1 MHLCD
6 TKGNLM
12 VWTHLMV
19 RRGCYYNMNSEVVF
33 VRVFS
38 KDKALIDVRAIY
50 EDDHH
55 TIWIGTSEGRL

>member
-12 VWTHLMV
+12 VWTHLMGGA
-19 RRGCYYNMNSEVVF
+19 GCYYNMNSEVVF

-38 KDKALIDVRAIY
+38 KDKTGEDVRALY
-50 EDDHH
+50 EDAEYV
-55 TIWIGTSEGRL
+55 WIGTSEGRL